1 MGKGDGA
8 SDDGSAISKKNAANK
23 QVRVATT
30 METLSFVFETGV
42 RSKLLFFIGSLA
54 AIGNGMVYPFIAI
67 IFSRIFSDLTGAI
80 DGLGPLRTICF
91 WLIGIGF
98 YALFMATLQTT
109 CFEVLAVEA
118 TQNMRLKWFKALLRQ
133 DQAFFDVHDVGGIAN
148 AVNPAAIKYR
158 RGVGRKFGEGI
169 EFFTC
174 GVGGVVYAII
184 EDWKI
189 ALVVLSTCPIAVFFA
204 MGVVRINQ
212 TKSSRSAKA
221 YSKAGGVAYSTV
233 SGIKTVLSLNAAPT
247 MIEQYKEA
255 TQEAFVQATRPLVG
269 QGFVNGG
276 MLAAFMIFYVVLT
289 LYGMNMIYKEVM
301 ETGCDPSVAIEDNI
315 TCQTSGQNVFGAM
328 IGIAFAGQGISQ
340 VGTFLET
347 FAMARVAAG
356 QAIESIYRVPGNP
369 EEKIYHVEDEKDKG
383 DDNESVTS
391 SSRSSHYLES
401 PEGRIKAI
409 LPAFEI
415 DSMSNEG
422 LKPSDVEGRLTFDNV
437 EFNYPTRPGQTILN
451 DLTIDIPA
459 GTTTAFVGPSG
470 GGKST
475 VVKLLERF
483 YDPTAG
489 SVKLDGIDMKDINV
503 KHLRSMIGYVGQ
515 EPTLFATTIG
525 KNIAF
530 GLPGCT
536 QEQIEEAAKQANAH
550 DFIMQLPGQYNT
562 DVGDKGSQLS
572 GGQKQRVA
580 IARVL
585 IGDPKILLLDE
596 ATSALDTQSELIVQE
611 ALENI
616 ISTQKRTTV
625 IIAHRLST
633 IRNADNIAVVT
644 GGTIIETGTHDVLMG
659 RESYYR
665 KLVETQGE
673 TAVSRKSSIQQIGAD
688 GMSESERGFEK
699 VPDYLVDMDAAPL
712 IVFRNVN
719 FTYPTRPNKIVLEN
733 FKLKIYKGETI
744 GVCGISGGGKS
755 TIMGLIERF
764 YDPNSGSVEYYG
776 EDVKDLNVKW
786 FRDQIGYVGQEPT
799 LFKATIAENIAFG
812 APGVT
817 RKQIKEAA
825 KQANAYDFIMNFPQ
839 DFDTPIS
846 GGAGTELSGG
856 QKQRIAIARALVK
869 QPEIL
874 LLDEATSALDNESER
889 IVQEALDNIMRSN
902 ERTCIVIAHRLSTIR
917 DANRIA
923 YIGDGCVKE
932 IGSHDELMEKPKGKY
947 KRLVES
953 QGRKASTLTHGL
965 TPSKKKKEGKET
977 DEEDAEEAFEK
988 EIEDEESSSF
998 SMKRAM
1004 KLASPDA
1011 LFLFFGAIGALLSGS
1026 IFPAWGLLFA
1036 ETIEIL
1042 YTPVF
1047 SCTPDLLAAVDF
1059 ETCEEYWDDVGAAL
1073 RKRSI
1078 ELSIYWLVVIIC
1090 CLVGNMT
1097 LVWGFGTAA
1106 ERMSRRV
1113 RDDAFKALV
1122 RQEVSY
1128 FDKRSVGKLTSELA
1142 EDATRVQTF
1151 TGNPVRSL
1159 LLSMSSLI
1167 TGIVLAFF
1175 FMWPLA
1181 LLCLACVPVMGWAT
1195 SLEMEKTMGTDDGE
1209 DNVEEED
1216 NSPGGIVVETLLNM
1230 GTVSA
1235 LTMQEDRYRAFEE
1248 ALVTSRGPY
1257 IRKSFHSG
1265 SLGGLSMCLQQWI
1278 QAAQFYFGGWLLN
1291 KYPESF
1297 TFNDLLISIFC
1308 FLFSLFGL
1316 GVAFQDMSDRKET
1329 EASASRI
1336 FYLLDRKSEIDPLSD
1351 EGKTLDYSV
1360 PMTKKLENKNSIDKP
1375 KSIKKSEKKKKR
1387 ESSLKNVTE
1396 EKVETIL

>member
-1 MGKGDGA
+1 MGKGA
-8 SDDGSAISKKNAANK
+8 SDDGSAVSKKNAAKK
-23 QVRVATT
+23 QVKVATT

-42 RSKLLFFIGSLA
+42 RPKLLFFFGSVA

-67 IFSRIFSDLTGAI
+67 IFTRVFSDLTLTAA
-80 DGLGPLRTICF
+80 GLGPLRTICF
-91 WLIGIGF
+91 WLIGVGA
-98 YALFMATLQTT
+98 YALVVATLQTT

-148 AVNPAAIKYR
+148 SVNPAATKYR
-158 RGVGRKFGEGI
+158 RGIGRKFGEGI

-174 GVGGVVYAII
+174 GVGGVVYALI

-212 TKSSRSAKA
+212 TKSSRSAQA

-255 TQEAFVQATRPLVG
+255 TQEAFVQATRPLIA

-276 MLAAFMIFYVVLT
+276 MLAAFMIFYIVLT
-289 LYGMNMIYKEVM
+289 LYGMYMIYKEVM
-301 ETGCDPSVAIEDNI
+301 ETGCDPSVAIDDNI
-315 TCQTSGQNVFGAM
+315 TCGTSGQNVFGAM

-340 VGTFLET
+340 VGTFLEN

-356 QAIESIYRVPGNP
+356 QAIEAINRVPGNP
-369 EEKIYHVEDEKDKG
+369 EEKIYHVEDKKDKD
-383 DDNESVTS
+383 DDNESVAS
-391 SSRSSHYLES
+391 SSRSSHYIES

-415 DSMSNEG
+415 DAMSNEG
-422 LKPSDVEGRLTFDNV
+422 LKPSDVEGRLTFDKV

-451 DLTIDIPA
+451 DLTIDLPA

-489 SVKLDGIDMKDINV
+489 SVKLDGIDVKDINV

-550 DFIMQLPGQYNT
+550 DFIMQLPGQYDT

-633 IRNADNIAVVT
+633 IRNADNIAVVA
-644 GGTIIETGTHDVLMG
+644 GGTIIETGTHDALMG
-659 RESYYR
+659 RESYYK

-673 TAVSRKSSIQQIGAD
+673 TAASRKSSIQQIGAD
-688 GMSESERGFEK
+688 GVSESERGFEK
-699 VPDYLVDMDAAPL
+699 VPDKLVDMDAAPL

-733 FKLKIYKGETI
+733 FKLNIYKGETI
-744 GVCGISGGGKS
+744 GLCGISGGGKS
-755 TIMGLIERF
+755 TVMGLIERF

-786 FRDQIGYVGQEPT
+786 FRNQIGYVGQEPT
-799 LFKATIAENIAFG
+799 LFEATIAENIAFG

-817 RKQIKEAA
+817 REQIKEAA

-889 IVQEALDNIMRSN
+889 IVQEALDKIMRSN

-917 DANRIA
+917 DASRIA
-923 YIGDGCVKE
+923 YIGDGRVKE

-953 QGRKASTLTHGL
+953 QGRKASTLMHGL
-965 TPSKKKKEGKET
+965 TPSKKEQKAGKET
-977 DEEDAEEAFEK
+977 DEEDAEEDFEK

-1011 LFLFFGAIGALLSGS
+1011 LFLLFGAIGALLSGS

-1047 SCTPDLLAAVDF
+1047 SCTPDLLEAGGF
-1059 ETCEEYWDDVGAAL
+1059 ETCEEYWDDVGEAL
-1073 RKRSI
+1073 KKRSM
-1078 ELSIYWLVVIIC
+1078 ELSIYWFVVIIAC
-1090 CLVGNMT
+1090 VVGNMT

-1106 ERMSRRV
+1106 ERMNRRI
-1113 RDDAFKALV
+1113 RDDAFQALV

-1151 TGNPVRSL
+1151 TGNPIRSL
-1159 LLSMSSLI
+1159 LIAMSSLI
-1167 TGIVLAFF
+1167 TGVVLAFF

-1181 LLCLACVPVMGWAT
+1181 LLCLVSVPVMGWAT
-1195 SLEMEKTMGTDDGE
+1195 SLEMEKTLGTDDGE
-1209 DNVEEED
+1209 DNVEEEA

-1235 LTMQEDRYRAFEE
+1235 LTMQEDRYRAFQD
-1248 ALVTSRGPY
+1248 ALDTSRGRY
-1257 IRKSFHSG
+1257 FRKSLHQG
-1265 SLGGLSMCLQQWI
+1265 ILGGLSMALQQWI
-1278 QAAQFYFGGWLLN
+1278 QAGQFYFGGWLLM

-1297 TFNDLLISIFC
+1297 SFNDLLIAIFC

-1316 GVAFQDMSDRKET
+1316 GIAFQDMSDRKET

-1360 PMTKKLENKNSIDKP
+1360 PMTKKP
-1375 KSIKKSEKKKKR
+1375 KSSKKSQKKSSDHE
-1387 ESSLKNVTE
+1387 ESE
-1396 EKVETIL
+1396 EIVFVPEETSDDDAV